1 MDLRKALTL
10 TVTQFEKNEV
20 PYAVIGGF
28 AVGALG
34 VPRST
39 IDLDFLVAAAALDK
53 VESIMLSMGYRK
65 VFSSENASQY
75 VSPSPEM
82 GEVDFLHAFR
92 PISLRMLSEAETIPV
107 FGKGVEIKVLKA
119 EDIIA
124 LKLQSITNNPD
135 RLAKDCSDIEELM
148 KTRNLNWEVLRSY
161 FELFGMGPRF
171 LELRSRYGGKQ

>member
-1 MDLRKALTL
+1 MDLKKVLTL
-10 TVTQFEKNEV
+10 AVAQFEKNDV

-34 VPRST
+34 IPRST
-39 IDLDFLVAAAALDK
+39 IDLDFLVAAAALGK
-53 VESIMLSMGYRK
+53 VEPIMLSMGYKK

-92 PISLRMLSEAETIPV
+92 PISLRMLSEAENIPV
-107 FGKGVEIKVLKA
+107 FGKDIKIKVLKA

-124 LKLQSITNNPD
+124 LKLQSINNNPD
-135 RLAKDCSDIEELM
+135 RLAKDNSDIEELM
-148 KTRNLNWEVLRSY
+148 KVRSLDWEVLKSY

-171 LELRSRYGGKQ
+171 LELRDKYGGK